1 MRSILESGGEVRTYR
16 PPRGG
21 FASMHAKTW
30 VLDSSVI
37 LTGSVNTTEN
47 GFDHNHEH
55 FWVIRLPEQVSFV
68 QSTFE
73 RIWPLS
79 REVTARDIGLAEE
92 RIREK
97 RNRRSLSR
105 RARSTSTRHR
115 VAAAAAADADT
126 VVPRALHSDFEG
138 GGITGDPTQV

>member
-1 MRSILESGGEVRTYR
+1 M
-16 PPRGG
+16 
-21 FASMHAKTW
+21 
-30 VLDSSVI
+30 
-37 LTGSVNTTEN
+37 
-47 GFDHNHEH
+47 
-55 FWVIRLPEQVSFV
+55 

-105 RARSTSTRHR
+105 RARSTSSRHR
-115 VAAAAAADADT
+115 AAAAADADT